1 MQMDVSRLFLVL
13 GALLAG
19 FLATTYIVLSNP
31 SLQWPGVD
39 NFVWPTALV
48 LLVISSIAT
57 SVPIFPSGKR
67 AIAASPYK
75 RSFALGYFMV
85 AGYTAIG
92 ICTIVL
98 IPFRAASGI

>member
-1 MQMDVSRLFLVL
+1 
-13 GALLAG
+13 
-19 FLATTYIVLSNP
+19 
-31 SLQWPGVD
+31 
-39 NFVWPTALV
+39 
-48 LLVISSIAT
+48 
-57 SVPIFPSGKR
+57 VPIFPSGKR